1 MKVYYCDQFVLPLP
15 VGHRFPIDKYRLLHE
30 RVVQSNSGQFELRVP
45 DAASDDD
52 ILLAHDAEYL
62 ARVVSGF
69 MDAREIRELG
79 FPWSP
84 ELVERSRRSNGATM
98 AACRAA
104 CEDGAAANLA
114 GGTHHAYRNRAQG
127 YCVFNDSAVA
137 SRAMQSEGRAKCIL
151 ILDCDVHQGNGTAA
165 IFADDPTVF
174 TFSIH
179 GRKNFP
185 VNKERS
191 NLDIELPDG
200 AEDGAYLQALE
211 SGIFDAVERSKP
223 DLVIYIAGAD
233 PYEGDRLG
241 RLRLSKKGLAARD
254 ELVYSNCRKR
264 GLPVAVTMGGG
275 YAHDVNDIV
284 DIHYQSVAL
293 AASLVHTGAHWQ
305 WGRAALPI
313 TG

>member
-52 ILLAHDAEYL
+52 ILLAHDADYL

-98 AACRAA
+98 AACGAA

-114 GGTHHAYRNRAQG
+114 GGTHHAHRNRAQG

-137 SRAMQSEGRAKCIL
+137 SRAMQREGKAKRVL
-151 ILDCDVHQGNGTAA
+151 ILDCDVHQGNGSAA
-165 IFADDPTVF
+165 ILADDPTIF

-179 GRKNFP
+179 GCKNFP
-185 VNKERS
+185 MNKEMS
-191 NLDIELPDG
+191 DLDIELPDG
-200 AEDGAYLQALE
+200 VEDEVYLEALDC
-211 SGIFDAVERSKP
+211 GVVDAVERSKP

-233 PYEGDRLG
+233 PYKGDRLG
-241 RLRLSKKGLAARD
+241 RLRLSKEGLAARD
-254 ELVYSNCRKR
+254 DLVYRHCCKR

-293 AASLVHTGAHWQ
+293 AASLVHTGVRWQ
-305 WGRAALPI
+305 RGGAALSI
-313 TG
+313 IG